1 VPLYLRHG
9 PENDVHRFPG
19 FPTMFGYDKAVYS
32 MDSRRQENRTPSGLF
47 RPDPTQEL
55 VLAAVQTH
63 KGADGT
69 AETGSSAWKAPN
81 LVRFGFYLV
90 FRFFIRDQGDIERTT
105 NVLGGDQREAES
117 REPFCFRK
125 CGDGVVARLRG
136 APSWSKTRAG
146 LIQAWFRTALPSSTA
161 DSVLTRP
168 DGYGE
173 TVACRSKGGFG
184 TFAVRPA

>member
-32 MDSRRQENRTPSGLF
+32 VDSRRQENRTPSGLF

-117 REPFCFRK
+117 RSLLLSKMWRWR
-125 CGDGVVARLRG
+125 CGAPAWRSVVVKDQSRPDSGLVQNCSAFFHGRFSSDQAERLRG
-136 APSWSKTRAG
+136 N
-146 LIQAWFRTALPSSTA
+146 
-161 DSVLTRP
+161 
-168 DGYGE
+168 
-173 TVACRSKGGFG
+173 CRLQI
-184 TFAVRPA
+184 